1 MLFGTKKLRNIG
13 GDLGGAIDLE
23 RFPISQIERVEIVK
37 GASSGLYG
45 SRALG
50 GVINI
55 ITRNVAEEF
64 EAFFLGQMLQPMFS
78 SVEPSKPFGGGHA
91 EKIWKSLMVDEVGKS
106 MAKNGGIGLADM
118 IQRDLLKIQEV
129 QQP

>member
-1 MLFGTKKLRNIG
+1 MMDIQNINDMGFRALQSSKTPPNFANIG
-13 GDLGGAIDLE
+13 NREKIRE
-23 RFPISQIERVEIVK
+23 
-37 GASSGLYG
+37 
-45 SRALG
+45 
-50 GVINI
+50 
-55 ITRNVAEEF
+55 VAENF